1 MGFIETLPWNTI
13 IWASGLVLAVG
24 VIWTLVRVAF
34 KVTMRLFWTG
44 CLLIVILGT
53 LGMLAFSIS
62 GG

>member
-1 MGFIETLPWNTI
+1 MDFIETLPWHTI
-13 IWASGLVLAVG
+13 IWAAGLVLAVG

-34 KVTMRLFWTG
+34 KITMRLFWTG

-53 LGMLAFSIS
+53 LGMLAVSIS